1 MCLFQQISFLFRNVQ
16 GICSEEIVVALVRH
30 YQKSTTK
37 FKFPFSFH
45 EVWLAD
51 NDISM
56 AVQNI
61 ETMGTTN
68 GKDTK

>member
-16 GICSEEIVVALVRH
+16 GICSKEIVVALVRH

-37 FKFPFSFH
+37 FKFSFSFH

-51 NDISM
+51 NDIST

-61 ETMGTTN
+61 EITGTRN
-68 GKDTK
+68 GEDTK

>member
-1 MCLFQQISFLFRNVQ
+1 MCLFQQISFLFHNVQ
-16 GICSEEIVVALVRH
+16 GICSKEIVVALVCH
-30 YQKSTTK
+30 YKKSTTK
-37 FKFPFSFH
+37 FKFSFSFH

-61 ETMGTTN
+61 ETTGTRN
-68 GKDTK
+68 GEDTK